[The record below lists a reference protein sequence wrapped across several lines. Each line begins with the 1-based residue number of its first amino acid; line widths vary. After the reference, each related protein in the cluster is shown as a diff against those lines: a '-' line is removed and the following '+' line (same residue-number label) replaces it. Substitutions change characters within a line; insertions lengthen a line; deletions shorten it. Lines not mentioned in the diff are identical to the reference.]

1 MRRRCHA
8 GDAINRRLYRPTPKR
23 SSKARRSVALLQH
36 QIRRARYRLDTSR
49 KPAQMHPCGFFLAA
63 LGCMVESGLEKQFC
77 DSPAEPCLFR
87 DFGNPEND
95 LHCLCRSLVPMA
107 YVLHQLLTESAARR
121 PDAEAVRLLDQALSY
136 AELEKLSN
144 QLAHAL
150 IEIGVVPGDRI
161 GIYLHKSPFAIASL
175 FGIMKT
181 GACYVPVDPNAP
193 GLRLAEIARQCGFR
207 ALITSSSLYEK
218 LSGAVS

>member
-1 MRRRCHA
+1 
-8 GDAINRRLYRPTPKR
+8 
-23 SSKARRSVALLQH
+23 
-36 QIRRARYRLDTSR
+36 
-49 KPAQMHPCGFFLAA
+49 
-63 LGCMVESGLEKQFC
+63 
-77 DSPAEPCLFR
+77 
-87 DFGNPEND
+87 
-95 LHCLCRSLVPMA
+95 MA

-136 AELEKLSN
+136 AELERLSN
-144 QLAHAL
+144 QIAHAL

-161 GIYLHKSPFAIASL
+161 GIYLHKSPFAIAGL
-175 FGIMKT
+175 FGVMKT

-218 LSGAVS
+218 LNGVFPEGCPMAAIFFIDKAPNTALSAPAFTFADSSRAGLLHRLQSTLSIRTSPIFFLHRGPRALRKA